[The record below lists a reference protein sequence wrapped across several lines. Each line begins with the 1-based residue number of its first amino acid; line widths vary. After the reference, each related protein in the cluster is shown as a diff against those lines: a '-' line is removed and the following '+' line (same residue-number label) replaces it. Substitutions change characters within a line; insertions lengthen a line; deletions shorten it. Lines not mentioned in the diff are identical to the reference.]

1 MKSHGV
7 SSCLQSSRWVF
18 RPSRQCD
25 GHHARGRQPSPG
37 FLLKGRRLDI
47 IRVEGGHQI
56 EGRVCV
62 SGAKNSALKLM
73 AATLLAPGKT
83 TLTNVPNISDVHV
96 MGKVLKRMGATIEVV
111 DEHSLE
117 IDTSTVD
124 SWEAPYELVA
134 KMRASTAVL
143 GPLLGRMGKAKI
155 AMPGGCNLGA
165 RKIDMH
171 ILGLES
177 LGVKFDTDHG
187 YIHADATE
195 GLTGA
200 TVSLEFASV
209 GATENLIMAAV
220 RAKGTTVIDNA
231 AREPEIVDLAT
242 MLNEMGANITG
253 AGTPVVTIEGVEELH
268 PTTHRVV
275 GDRIEA
281 GTFIVAAALMAGPK
295 GVDVV
300 GFKPVHLGM
309 VIKKLELMGVNIVNI
324 DDGVHVERA
333 EHIRPVDIQTL
344 PFPGFPTDMQAQIM
358 ALSAL
363 ADGGSVITENIFENR
378 FMFASELVR
387 MGAQI
392 RIEGHHAMIH
402 GVKGYSGAQVVSP
415 DLRGGAAL
423 VLAGLIA
430 DGVTEVSAIHHIDRG
445 YEHFVKKLVDLGA
458 HVERVT
464 VPDPID
470 D

>member
-1 MKSHGV
+1 M
-7 SSCLQSSRWVF
+7 L
-18 RPSRQCD
+18 
-25 GHHARGRQPSPG
+25 ASPG
-37 FLLKGRRLDI
+37 FLLKGIRLDI
-47 IRVEGGHQI
+47 IRVEGGHKI

-96 MGKVLKRMGATIEVV
+96 MGKVLKRMGVTIEVA
-111 DEHSLE
+111 DEHSLV
-117 IDTSTVD
+117 IDTSAVD

-171 ILGLES
+171 ILGLEA
-177 LGVKFDTDHG
+177 LGVTFDTDHG
-187 YIHADATE
+187 YIYADAGE
-195 GLTGA
+195 GLIGN

-231 AREPEIVDLAT
+231 AREPEIVDLAM
-242 MLNEMGANITG
+242 MLNDMGAKITG
-253 AGTPVVTIEGVEELH
+253 AGTPVVTIEGVSELH
-268 PTTHRVV
+268 PVTHRVV

-281 GTFIVAAALMAGPK
+281 GTFIVAGALAGSER

-300 GFKPVHLGM
+300 GFRPVHLGM
-309 VIKKLELMGVNIVNI
+309 VLKKLELMGVNITEI
-324 DDGVHVERA
+324 EGGVHVDPVTS
-333 EHIRPVDIQTL
+333 ITPVDIQTL

-358 ALSAL
+358 VLSAL
-363 ADGGSVITENIFENR
+363 ADGTSVITENIFENR

-387 MGAQI
+387 MGANI
-392 RIEGHHAMIH
+392 RIESHHAMIH
-402 GVKGYSGAQVVSP
+402 GVPGFSGAQVVSP

-423 VLAGLIA
+423 VVAGLVA
-430 DGVTEVSAIHHIDRG
+430 DGITEVSAIHHIDRG
-445 YEHFVKKLVDLGA
+445 YEHFVKKLVDMGA
-458 HVERVT
+458 HVERVS